1 MTAGVRGGGFVMGAV
16 GGLAL
21 ALLLIGAVSYL
32 PHANTASQALY
43 SPEKDAGQGASAAS
57 ATTYAAATT
66 TSAGAAYVPASQ
78 TTSTIAG
85 PQAAGGNSPRNSSQ
99 SLMPSSSTTAASP
112 PAVNTATVTAT
123 TTIATTT
130 VTVAGGAFVYGPG
143 ASTPTTTANVSN
155 ALAGVSGGQQPQ
167 QRPNSL
173 LAVLPG
179 ESVGNLVATLS
190 PLLVGLLV
198 AVLIY
203 SAYSRRQDSS
213 S

>member
-43 SPEKDAGQGASAAS
+43 SPAKDAGQGASAAS

-66 TSAGAAYVPASQ
+66 TSAGVAYVPASQ

-85 PQAAGGNSPRNSSQ
+85 PQAGGAQAPA
-99 SLMPSSSTTAASP
+99 SSTT
-112 PAVNTATVTAT
+112 V
-123 TTIATTT
+123 
-130 VTVAGGAFVYGPG
+130 GPG
-143 ASTPTTTANVSN
+143 ASTPTTTAKAN
-155 ALAGVSGGQQPQ
+155 ASSANTPSLQSAAGAAGGGL

-173 LAVLPG
+173 LTVLPG
-179 ESVGNLVATLS
+179 ESVGNLITTLS

-203 SAYSRRQDSS
+203 TAYSRRQDSS